1 MTLTIF
7 VLIVSLAAIVYGANI
22 FVDGAADMARK
33 YNVSDYVIGAVIVG
47 IGTSFPELTVSVIG
61 AIEGNSDVAIGNV
74 VGSNIFNILGIL
86 GITALLFPITVSKVN
101 MMIDIPLCLFV
112 TVLLTLLTFNS
123 VTGDTQHLG
132 LIDGIVLLLL
142 FVLFI
147 YVSLK
152 TNNGADV
159 VSGPGLRIIPL
170 WIIIIKLVFG
180 LAVLVAGS
188 RFFVDYA
195 IIFARII
202 GVNDAFISV
211 TLIAYG
217 TSLPELAASI
227 TAALKKNTQMA
238 LGNIIGSNIFNI
250 TLILGVGSIIRPL
263 SSSDIDLYYYLIMIS
278 TVLLVLFTGFKGKM
292 TRVGGA
298 LIFLCFILYNIFV
311 LNG

>member
-7 VLIVSLAAIVYGANI
+7 VLIVSLAAIVYGANT
-22 FVDGAADMARK
+22 FVDGATDLARK

-86 GITALLFPITVSKVN
+86 GLTAMLFPITVSKVN
-101 MMIDIPLCLFV
+101 LMIDIPLCLFV
-112 TVLLTLLTFNS
+112 SVLLTLLTFNFI
-123 VTGDTQHLG
+123 TGDIQQLG
-132 LIDGIVLLLL
+132 LIDGMVLL
-142 FVLFI
+142 FFFGLFI
-147 YVSLK
+147 YISLK
-152 TNNGADV
+152 TNNGVDIAPSTDV
-159 VSGPGLRIIPL
+159 RIMPL
-170 WIIIIKLVFG
+170 WIIILKLVFG
-180 LAVLVAGS
+180 LTVLVAGS

-195 IIFARII
+195 IIFARGL
-202 GVNDAFISV
+202 GVSDAFISV

-238 LGNIIGSNIFNI
+238 LGNIIGSNVFNI
-250 TLILGVGSIIRPL
+250 TLILGVSSIIMPL

-298 LIFLCFILYNIFV
+298 LIFLCFIIYNIFV

>member
-7 VLIVSLAAIVYGANI
+7 VLIVSLAAIVYGANT

-33 YNVSDYVIGAVIVG
+33 YNVSSYVIGAVIVG

-61 AIEGNSDVAIGNV
+61 AIDGNADVAIGNV
-74 VGSNIFNILGIL
+74 VGSNIFNLLGIL
-86 GITALLFPITVSKVN
+86 GLTALLFPITVSKVN

-112 TVLLTLLTFNS
+112 SVLLTLLTFNS
-123 VTGDTQHLG
+123 VIGDRQHLG
-132 LIDGIVLLLL
+132 LVEGIVLLL
-142 FVLFI
+142 FFDLFI
-147 YVSLK
+147 YISLK
-152 TNNGADV
+152 TNNGEDV
-159 VSGPGLRIIPL
+159 ASGSYVKAKSLTVIIL
-170 WIIIIKLVFG
+170 KLVFG

-195 IIFARII
+195 IIFARAI

-238 LGNIIGSNIFNI
+238 LGNIIGSNVFNI
-250 TLILGVGSIIRPL
+250 TLILGVSSIIMPL
-263 SSSDIDLYYYLIMIS
+263 SSSDINLTYYLIMIGA
-278 TVLLVLFTGFKGKM
+278 VLLVLFTGFKGNM

-298 LIFLCFILYNIFV
+298 VIFLCFILYNIFV
-311 LNG
+311 LKG

>member
-1 MTLTIF
+1 MTLTIL

-22 FVDGAADMARK
+22 FVDGAADIARK
-33 YNVSDYVIGAVIVG
+33 YNVSNYVIGAVIVG
-47 IGTSFPELTVSVIG
+47 IGTSFPELTVSVVG

-86 GITALLFPITVSKVN
+86 GLTAMLFPVTVSKVN

-112 TVLLTLLTFNS
+112 SVLLTLLTFNFI
-123 VTGDTQHLG
+123 TGDTQHLV
-132 LIDGIVLLLL
+132 LIDGMILLL
-142 FVLFI
+142 FFGLFI
-147 YVSLK
+147 YISIK

-159 VSGPGLRIIPL
+159 APGADVRIMPL
-170 WIIIIKLVFG
+170 WIIIVKLVFG

-195 IIFARII
+195 IILARGI
-202 GVNDAFISV
+202 GVSDAFISV
-211 TLIAYG
+211 TLIACG

-250 TLILGVGSIIRPL
+250 TLILGVSSIIMPL
-263 SSSDIDLYYYLIMIS
+263 SSNDIILSYYLIMIGA
-278 TVLLVLFTGFKGKM
+278 VLLVLFSGFKGKM

-311 LNG
+311 LKG